1 MESGELCPW
10 LDEVR
15 GGGDGGEFLM
25 PAATATLRADR
36 ID

>member
-15 GGGDGGEFLM
+15 GGDGGEFLM